1 MPIFLFVIIYKILLK
16 VLLTFLFVSS
26 FVYGAELS
34 EKIKKDR
41 CYKVAKARGFI
52 RKVNSKRLE
61 RLKHNYPTY
70 PIESSVTK
78 DSVESSE
85 VIWYWNFGG
94 LRDQLNHP
102 GDQTECFKKV
112 WSDAHKDL
120 KKVLKEKVEESCVE
134 VDVTNKSY
142 FIENNLNGDS
152 NQVLKEVSFNYNL
165 SGLASIRSK
174 EKPQESPGYLEAGFN
189 YISE

>member
-1 MPIFLFVIIYKILLK
+1 VPIFLFVIIYKILLK

-52 RKVNSKRLE
+52 RKVNSKRFK
-61 RLKHNYPTY
+61 RLNNIDPTHLV
-70 PIESSVTK
+70 ESSV
-78 DSVESSE
+78 DG
-85 VIWYWNFGG
+85 WYWNFGG

-120 KKVLKEKVEESCVE
+120 KKVLRNKVEESC
-134 VDVTNKSY
+134 
-142 FIENNLNGDS
+142 ENVN
-152 NQVLKEVSFNYNL
+152 E
-165 SGLASIRSK
+165 SI
-174 EKPQESPGYLEAGFN
+174 QT
-189 YISE
+189 